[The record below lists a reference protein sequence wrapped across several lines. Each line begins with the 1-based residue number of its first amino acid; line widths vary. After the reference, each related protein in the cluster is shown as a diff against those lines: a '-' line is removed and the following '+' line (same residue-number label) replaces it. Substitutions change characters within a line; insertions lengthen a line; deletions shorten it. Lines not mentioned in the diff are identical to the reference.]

1 MYLIDKGA
9 VLQNLYHL
17 LCLFFANKE
26 IARRSDPNKENGPLA
41 ALEKR
46 FFVPEASRLLIEVA
60 VAVRVI
66 DDQMKKRPQESTERK
81 QYETL
86 KKKIDRYDYGLFGDR
101 NLDLRQTCNK
111 IIHSDVMEPHS
122 SPGVEGHELDYGY
135 RYGDDERSIDWE
147 HFNGY
152 VRLAG
157 TDRGKEWCVLLD
169 LEVFVSAVYE
179 LLSADST
186 PVSSS

>member
-1 MYLIDKGA
+1 MYLIDKGV

-26 IARRSDPNKENGPLA
+26 IARRSNPENEN
-41 ALEKR
+41 ALLRSLETR
-46 FFVPEASRLLIEVA
+46 FFVAEASRLLIEVA

-66 DDQMKKRPQESTERK
+66 DDQMKKRPQGSAERK
-81 QYETL
+81 QYEAI
-86 KKKIDRYDYGLFGDR
+86 KAKVDHYEFGLFDEL

-135 RYGDDERSIDWE
+135 RYGEDEKSIDWE
-147 HFNGY
+147 HFNGF

-157 TDRGKEWCVLLD
+157 TDRGKEWFVLLD

-179 LLSADST
+179 LLAA
-186 PVSSS
+186 